1 MIMEENPSTAEQAMN
16 TACRAVVDTPV
27 SNETT
32 TNMFSGMRNSE
43 DICHHDQRKSLYAR
57 DD

>member
-1 MIMEENPSTAEQAMN
+1 MEENPSTAEQAMN